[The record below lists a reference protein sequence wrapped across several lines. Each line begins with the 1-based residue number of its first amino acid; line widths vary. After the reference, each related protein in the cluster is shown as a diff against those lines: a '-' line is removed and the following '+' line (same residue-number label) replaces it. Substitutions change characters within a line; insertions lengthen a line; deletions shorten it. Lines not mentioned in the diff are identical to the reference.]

1 MLTNFFETL
10 FVILMSGLALMS
22 GYLMLTTP
30 HTLKRVS
37 HGLFMVAFS
46 LFIANAF
53 LKIVGFM
60 VLGAFF
66 AVAGAIIRKR
76 IEANEPVA
84 K

>member
-1 MLTNFFETL
+1 MLTTFFETL
-10 FVILMSGLALMS
+10 FVIIMSGLALMS
-22 GYLMLTTP
+22 AYLMITTP
-30 HTLKRVS
+30 HTLKRIS

-66 AVAGAIIRKR
+66 ALAGAIIRKR
-76 IEANEPVA
+76 IEAKDPKA
-84 K
+84 G

>member
-10 FVILMSGLALMS
+10 FVVVMSGLVLMSGFLMI
-22 GYLMLTTP
+22 TTP
-30 HTLKRVS
+30 HTLKRIS

-66 AVAGAIIRKR
+66 AVAGAIIRKK
-76 IEANEPVA
+76 IEANEPTA